1 MNLVETYKRRIA
13 VSEKVYAKNHQNAA
27 ISENLKNTVARCL
40 ANTSAFLG
48 EAFAPSAATQRS
60 DMGEFKKFTLDVT
73 TCALPNLIA
82 SDLVITKPMASFTGF
97 IQYIEFVA
105 GDAKNG
111 VKAGELFNN
120 PFALGKMTQERVGYT
135 AGGIAEEVEVGE
147 GGICQLS
154 WKPLYEGF
162 KPELVGAESGAS
174 VEIVDA
180 HAGTVKVTGASGNVK
195 IKYVWNEIEIPQPN
209 LPHLKAR
216 ISSMTLEAKPRR
228 IAIEYSQMAAF
239 QAKHEMGLDLGK
251 MLADQAVSEI
261 SYEIDTEVVTLLHES
276 APEDA
281 TLVFNKRKPNGIS
294 LAEHYEA
301 FSETVA
307 KASQIIYDRTGKHAA
322 NYMICAS
329 SILPMLGLM
338 RGWKAIDGKRVGP
351 YLAGSL
357 NGLKVYVSPALA
369 KDTFVCGFNGDD
381 LMTSAAIFAPYMA
394 IVPTQLLGFADG
406 GMSQGFSTLYDV
418 KLLNSALLVK
428 GHIVDEPQ
436 PVEVETVNA

>member
-1 MNLVETYKRRIA
+1 MNLVETYKRRISVA
-13 VSEKVYAKNHQNAA
+13 EKVYANTHENAA

-48 EAFAPSAATQRS
+48 EAYAPSAATQRS

-73 TCALPNLIA
+73 TCVLPNLIA
-82 SDLVITKPMASFTGF
+82 PELVITKPMASFTGF

-111 VKAGELFNN
+111 VAKDTLFNN
-120 PFALGKMTQERVGYT
+120 PFALGKMNEQREGYT
-135 AGGIAEEVEVGE
+135 AGGVAEEVTLDGE
-147 GGICQLS
+147 GKATLS
-154 WKPLYEGF
+154 WKPLFAGF
-162 KPELVGAESGAS
+162 KPEVVGESGAS
-174 VEIVDA
+174 VEILDA
-180 HAGTVKVTGASGNVK
+180 EKGEIKVTGASGSVK
-195 IKYVWNEIEIPQPN
+195 VKYIWNMIQIPQPN

-216 ISSMTLEAKPRR
+216 INHKTLEAKPRR

-239 QAKHEMGLDLGK
+239 QAKHEMGIDLGK

-261 SYEIDTEVVTLLHES
+261 SYEIDTEVVTLLHDS
-276 APEDA
+276 APVDE

-301 FSETVA
+301 FSETIA
-307 KASQIIYDRTGKHAA
+307 RASQIIYDRTGKHAA

-329 SILPMLGLM
+329 NILPILGLM
-338 RGWKAIDGKRVGP
+338 RGWKPASGRRVGP
-351 YLAGSL
+351 YLAGTL
-357 NGLKVYVSPALA
+357 NGLKVFVSPALA
-369 KDTFVCGFNGDD
+369 KDEFVCGFNGDD
-381 LMTSAAIFAPYMA
+381 LMTSAAVFAPYMA

-418 KLLNSALLVK
+418 VLLNDALLVK
-428 GHIVDEPQ
+428 GHIADEPQ
-436 PVEVETVNA
+436 PVVVENA

>member
-13 VSEKVYAKNHQNAA
+13 VSEKVYAKSHENAA
-27 ISENLKNTVARCL
+27 ISENLKNTIARCL

-48 EAFAPSAATQRS
+48 EAFAPTAATQRS

-73 TCALPNLIA
+73 TCVLPNLIA

-97 IQYIEFVA
+97 VQYIEFVS

-111 VKAGELFNN
+111 VEAGRLFNN
-120 PFALGKMTQERVGYT
+120 PFALGKMDSAREGYT
-135 AGGIAEEVEVGE
+135 AGGVAEEVTLDGE
-147 GGICQLS
+147 GKATLS
-154 WKPLYEGF
+154 WHPIYSGF
-162 KPELVGAESGAS
+162 KPEVVGESGAS
-174 VEIVDA
+174 VEVLDA
-180 HAGTVKVTGASGNVK
+180 ATGAIKVTGASGSVK
-195 IKYVWNEIEIPQPN
+195 IKYVWNMIDIPQPN

-216 ISSMTLEAKPRR
+216 IGHVTLEAKPRR

-239 QAKHEMGLDLGK
+239 QAKHEMGVDLGK

-276 APEDA
+276 APEDVE
-281 TLVFNKRKPNGIS
+281 LVFNKRKPNGIS
-294 LAEHYEA
+294 LAEHYEG
-301 FSETVA
+301 FSVTVA
-307 KASQIIYDRTGKHAA
+307 KASQVIYDRTGKHAA

-329 SILPMLGLM
+329 SILPILGLM

-357 NGLKVYVSPALA
+357 NGLKVYVSPALEP
-369 KDTFVCGFNGDD
+369 DTFVCGFNGDD

-418 KLLNSALLVK
+418 KLLNKALLVK
-428 GHIVDEPQ
+428 GHVVDLPQ